1 MLFTSLTIF
10 HIPYH
15 EIAIMSML
23 EKDVEIVKF
32 TLVPIRGD
40 FPPGD
45 TLKNVLG
52 HFCLSPGGGWIETMD
67 AVNIFQCTD
76 RA

>member
-10 HIPYH
+10 HSLYH
-15 EIAIMSML
+15 EITIMSVL

-32 TLVPIRGD
+32 TLIPIRGD

-45 TLKNVLG
+45 TLNNVLG
-52 HFCLSPGGGWIETMD
+52 HF
-67 AVNIFQCTD
+67 
-76 RA
+76 

>member
-1 MLFTSLTIF
+1 MYLLQWLHNIYSAAVLFTSLNIF

-32 TLVPIRGD
+32 TLVPITGD

-52 HFCLSPGGGWIETMD
+52 HF
-67 AVNIFQCTD
+67 
-76 RA
+76 